1 VKKSFTKTILFA
13 AFIVAV
19 ALAGA
24 GCGKS
29 KSVTPVTVPDLT
41 TMDVVTAENETI
53 AYAGGLFNGTQD
65 VSLGTYGIC
74 YSSTNQTPTT
84 ADKKTTDTVI
94 QFAYR
99 TKITGLSPKTT
110 YYARAYAINSAGTG
124 YGKVIQF
131 TTGDGSTYGGGTV
144 STLAGNAGADF
155 IDGLGSAASFDS
167 PQGIT
172 VGAADGNIYVADS
185 FNSAIRKVTT
195 AGDVTTLSG
204 NGAIGYVDG
213 PIATAQFYAPQSLV
227 TDATG
232 NIYVADYGNN
242 NIRKISPD
250 GTVSTFAGSGDA
262 GYADGTGTKATF
274 NSPRG
279 LAIDGSGN
287 IFVADMGN
295 NLIRKITPAGVVTT
309 FAGSRG
315 ASYLDNATATSATFN
330 RPNGIAIDANNN
342 VYVAE
347 ALNHTIRKITPAGVV
362 TTFIGGNKQTTLVGG
377 PSAIAFDKSG
387 NLFITD
393 QNGRILEI
401 TKDRILR
408 TIAGNGTTGFAEG
421 VGTAGIFNSPQ
432 GIAVDAGNNLYV
444 ADYYNNRIRKI
455 VLQ

>member
-1 VKKSFTKTILFA
+1 MKKSFTKTILFT
-13 AFIVAV
+13 AFIIAV

-24 GCGKS
+24 GCGK
-29 KSVTPVTVPDLT
+29 KGDATPVTFPDLT
-41 TMDVVTAENETI
+41 TMDVVTAESGTV
-53 AYAGGLFNGTQD
+53 AYTGGLFNTTTD
-65 VSLGTYGIC
+65 VSLSSYGIC

-94 QFAYR
+94 QFAYT
-99 TKITGLSPKTT
+99 TKLTGLSPKTT
-110 YYARAYAINSAGTG
+110 YYARAYGVNSAGTG
-124 YGKVIQF
+124 YGKVVQF
-131 TTGDGSTYGGGTV
+131 TTSDGTTSAGGTV
-144 STLAGNAGADF
+144 STLAGNTASDF
-155 IDGLGSAASFDS
+155 VDGLGGAALFDS

-172 VGAADGNIYVADS
+172 VGADGNIYVADS

-227 TDATG
+227 TDASN

-242 NIRKISPD
+242 IIRKITPA
-250 GTVSTFAGSGDA
+250 GIVSTFAGSGDA
-262 GYADGTGTKATF
+262 GYTDGTGTKATF

-330 RPNGIAIDANNN
+330 KPNGIAIDANNN
-342 VYVAE
+342 IYVAE
-347 ALNHTIRKITPAGVV
+347 TLNHAIRKITPAGVV
-362 TTFIGGNKQTTLVGG
+362 TTFTGGNKQTGLVGS

-387 NLFITD
+387 NLFVAD
-393 QNGRILEI
+393 QSGRILEI
-401 TKDRILR
+401 TKDKVLKS
-408 TIAGNGTTGFAEG
+408 IAGNSTSGFAEG

-432 GIAVDAGNNLYV
+432 GIAVDAGNNVYV

-455 VLQ
+455 VLP

>member
-13 AFIVAV
+13 AFLFAV
-19 ALAGA
+19 ALAGTS
-24 GCGKS
+24 CGK
-29 KSVTPVTVPDLT
+29 KGNITPVTVPDLT
-41 TMDVVTAENETI
+41 TMDVVTTESGTI
-53 AYAGGLFNGTQD
+53 AYTGGLFNGSTD
-65 VSLGTYGIC
+65 VSLSSYGIC
-74 YSSTNQTPTT
+74 YSATNQTPTT

-94 QFAYR
+94 LYAYT
-99 TKITGLSPKTT
+99 TKLTGLSPKTT
-110 YYARAYAINSAGTG
+110 YYARAYAVNSAGTG
-124 YGKVIQF
+124 YGKVVQF
-131 TTGDGSTYGGGTV
+131 TTGDGTTSTGGTV
-144 STLAGNAGADF
+144 STLAGNTAADF
-155 IDGLGSAASFDS
+155 VDGLGGAALFNS

-172 VGAADGNIYVADS
+172 VGADGNIYVADS
-185 FNSAIRKVTT
+185 FNSAIRKVTA

-204 NGAIGYVDG
+204 NGSIGYVDG

-242 NIRKISPD
+242 NIRKITPA
-250 GTVSTFAGSGDA
+250 GVVSTFAGSGDA

-287 IFVADMGN
+287 IFVADLGN

-330 RPNGIAIDANNN
+330 KPNGIAIDANNN
-342 VYVAE
+342 IYVAE
-347 ALNHTIRKITPAGVV
+347 TLNHAIRKITPAGVV
-362 TTFIGGNKQTTLVGG
+362 TTFVGGNKRTGVVGN
-377 PSAIAFDKSG
+377 PSAIAFDKSW
-387 NLFITD
+387 NLFIAD

-401 TKDRILR
+401 TKDKVLKV
-408 TIAGNGTTGFAEG
+408 IAGNGTSGFAEG

-432 GIAVDAGNNLYV
+432 GIAVDAGNNVYV

>member
-1 VKKSFTKTILFA
+1 MKKSFTKTILFA
-13 AFIVAV
+13 AFLFAI
-19 ALAGA
+19 ALAGTS
-24 GCGKS
+24 CGKS
-29 KSVTPVTVPDLT
+29 GNATPVTVPDLT
-41 TMDVVTAENETI
+41 TMDVVTAESGTI
-53 AYAGGLFNGTQD
+53 AYGGGLFNGATD
-65 VSLGTYGIC
+65 ASLSSYGIC

-84 ADKKTTDTVI
+84 ADSKTKDTVI
-94 QFAYR
+94 QFAYT
-99 TKITGLSPKTT
+99 TKFTGLSPKTT
-110 YYARAYAINSAGTG
+110 YYARAYGINSAGTG
-124 YGKVIQF
+124 YGKVVQF
-131 TTGDGSTYGGGTV
+131 TTGDGTTSTGGTV
-144 STLAGNAGADF
+144 STLAGNASADF
-155 IDGLGSAASFDS
+155 VDGLGGAALFDS

-172 VGAADGNIYVADS
+172 VGADGNIYVADS

-204 NGAIGYVDG
+204 NGEIGYVDG

-227 TDATG
+227 TDASN

-242 NIRKISPD
+242 IIRKITPA
-250 GTVSTFAGSGDA
+250 GVVSTFAGSGDA
-262 GYADGTGTKATF
+262 GYTDGTGNKATF

-287 IFVADMGN
+287 IFVADLGN

-330 RPNGIAIDANNN
+330 KPNGIAIDANNN
-342 VYVAE
+342 IYVAE
-347 ALNHTIRKITPAGVV
+347 TLNHAIRKITPAGVV
-362 TTFIGGNKQTTLVGG
+362 TTFVGGNKQTGLVGS
-377 PSAIAFDKSG
+377 PSGIVFDKSG

-393 QNGRILEI
+393 QGGRILEI
-401 TKDRILR
+401 TKDKVLKS
-408 TIAGNGTTGFAEG
+408 IAGNSTAGFAEG

-432 GIAVDAGNNLYV
+432 GVAIDAGNNVYV

>member
-13 AFIVAV
+13 AFLFAV
-19 ALAGA
+19 ALAGTS
-24 GCGKS
+24 CS
-29 KSVTPVTVPDLT
+29 KKDATVVTVPDLT
-41 TMDVVTAENETI
+41 TMDVVTAESGTI
-53 AYAGGLFNGTQD
+53 AYAGGLFNGTTD
-65 VSLGTYGIC
+65 ISLSSYGVC

-84 ADKKTTDTVI
+84 GDPKTKDTVL
-94 QFAYR
+94 QYAYT
-99 TKITGLSPKTT
+99 TKITGLTPKTT
-110 YYARAYAINSAGTG
+110 YYARAYAVNSGGTG
-124 YGKVIQF
+124 YGKVVQF
-131 TTGDGSTYGGGTV
+131 TTADGTTSTRGTV
-144 STLAGNAGADF
+144 STLAGNTSADF
-155 IDGLGSAASFDS
+155 VDGSGGAAFFDS

-172 VGAADGNIYVADS
+172 VGADGNIYVADS

-204 NGAIGYVDG
+204 NGEIGYVDG

-227 TDATG
+227 TDASG

-242 NIRKISPD
+242 NIRKITPA
-250 GTVSTFAGSGDA
+250 GVVSTFAGSGDA
-262 GYADGTGTKATF
+262 GYTDGTGTKATF

-295 NLIRKITPAGVVTT
+295 NLIRKITSAGVVTT

-330 RPNGIAIDANNN
+330 KPNGIAIDASNNI
-342 VYVAE
+342 YVAE

-362 TTFIGGNKQTTLVGG
+362 TTFTGGNKQIALLGG
-377 PSAIAFDKSG
+377 PSAIAFDKNW
-387 NLFITD
+387 NLFIAD

-401 TKDRILR
+401 TKDKVLKLV
-408 TIAGNGTTGFAEG
+408 AGNGTTGFADG

-432 GIAVDAGNNLYV
+432 GITVDASNNVYV

-455 VLQ
+455 VLP